1 MTPTKTSI
9 GDNLIRV
16 IVGLT
21 GLLGICYLASIPVVS
36 QLQKN
41 AKTYEETTHNLIDKA
56 ILPSPNQTTPKKFTT
71 TDDNSKIQLGDTTS
85 PNPAPTV
92 PVTTPPLNTYIA
104 PPITTPPPAVT
115 TPPLDSTYIA
125 PPITT
130 PPPAVTT
137 PPLDSTY
144 IAPPITTPPPVVT
157 TPLPGSTTLPNSYPT
172 PPVGTAPASATM
184 NSPGMGFTTP
194 PSTTTNGSMSPL
206 Y

>member
-137 PPLDSTY
+137 P
-144 IAPPITTPPPVVT
+144 
-157 TPLPGSTTLPNSYPT
+157 LPGSTTLPNSYPT